1 MKTSYIHDGYT
12 VKGFVE
18 GMPGIH
24 ADARFTFR
32 PALAQDRAVIRDKM
46 ISSSAR
52 ESETIVAKT
61 ICRSVVEWDLLK
73 PVALGSDELAP
84 VELTVED
91 VLRVPQALT
100 VQIFNRI
107 MGDVSPGEAP
117 DADSVQRDDQADAEL
132 EAAMSGSTVE
142 EVTAKN

>member
-18 GMPGIH
+18 GMPGVH

-32 PALAQDRAVIRDKM
+32 PALAQERAVIRDK
-46 ISSSAR
+46 IVASQAR
-52 ESETIVAKT
+52 ESESIVAQTVAK
-61 ICRSVVEWDLLK
+61 RVVDWDLLK
-73 PVALGSDELAP
+73 TAALGSDEL
-84 VELTVED
+84 VSVVLTLEE

-107 MGDVSPGEAP
+107 MGDTSPGEAP
-117 DADSVQRDDQADAEL
+117 DANPEQRNEQVDADV
-132 EAAMSGSTVE
+132 AAAIAGTTPE
-142 EVTAKN
+142 EHAAKN